1 MKSKIKE
8 LYVTFTLKLNWMLA
22 WLRHLLLYGFWML
35 AWLRNLLLHGL
46 MLVSTFWLI
55 FHLIFFVGDPLVDI
69 IRDWLITAETHNSY
83 SSGSKEFLPTIAV
96 HLESQWNISFE
107 LLGVREMLDWIPFL
121 VIPMLI
127 AGLTAT
133 YLDELD
139 EIGYPSMAL
148 VRRTSVS
155 VVRRWMNKLSGWERL
170 WLVIF
175 IATFIWALILGV
187 QDEKIG
193 HDWFWLWAVIMPF
206 VYLVGLTIRWVIEGF
221 KGHD

>member
-22 WLRHLLLYGFWML
+22 WLLHLLLYGFY
-35 AWLRNLLLHGL
+35 LLLHGL

-139 EIGYPSMAL
+139 EIGYPSMGL
-148 VRRTSVS
+148 
-155 VVRRWMNKLSGWERL
+155 VRRWMNKLSGWERL

>member
-22 WLRHLLLYGFWML
+22 WLLHLLLYGFY
-35 AWLRNLLLHGL
+35 LLLHGL

-148 VRRTSVS
+148 VRR
-155 VVRRWMNKLSGWERL
+155 WMNKLSGWERL

-206 VYLVGLTIRWVIEGF
+206 VYLVGLAIRWVIEGF

>member
-1 MKSKIKE
+1 MKSKIKD
-8 LYVTFTLKLNWMLA
+8 LYVTFTLRLNWMLA
-22 WLRHLLLYGFWML
+22 WLRYWLLVGL
-35 AWLRNLLLHGL
+35 AI
-46 MLVSTFWLI
+46 VSCFWLI
-55 FHLIFFVGDPLVDI
+55 FHLIFFVGNPLFDI
-69 IRDWLITAETHNSY
+69 TRDWLINAETHNSY

-127 AGLTAT
+127 LWLTAT
-133 YLDELD
+133 YLDE
-139 EIGYPSMAL
+139 IGEPSMAL
-148 VRRTSVS
+148 TKRTSVS

-193 HDWFWLWAVIMPF
+193 DDWFLLWAVIMPF
-206 VYLVGLTIRWVIEGF
+206 VYLVGLTIRWIIKGF

>member
-1 MKSKIKE
+1 
-8 LYVTFTLKLNWMLA
+8 MLA
-22 WLRHLLLYGFWML
+22 WLLHLLLYGFY
-35 AWLRNLLLHGL
+35 LLLHGL

-148 VRRTSVS
+148 TKRTSVS

-170 WLVIF
+170 WLVIL

-193 HDWFWLWAVIMPF
+193 KDWFWLWAVIMPF

>member
-22 WLRHLLLYGFWML
+22 WLLHLLLYGFY
-35 AWLRNLLLHGL
+35 LLLHGL
-46 MLVSTFWLI
+46 MLVSSFWLI

-139 EIGYPSMAL
+139 EIGYPS
-148 VRRTSVS
+148 S

>member
-22 WLRHLLLYGFWML
+22 WLLHLLLYGFY
-35 AWLRNLLLHGL
+35 LLLHGL

-139 EIGYPSMAL
+139 EIGYPS
-148 VRRTSVS
+148 S

-193 HDWFWLWAVIMPF
+193 DDWFWLWAVIMPF

>member
-22 WLRHLLLYGFWML
+22 WLLHLLLYGFY
-35 AWLRNLLLHGL
+35 LLLHGL

-206 VYLVGLTIRWVIEGF
+206 VYLVGLAIRWVIEGF

>member
-1 MKSKIKE
+1 
-8 LYVTFTLKLNWMLA
+8 
-22 WLRHLLLYGFWML
+22 ML
-35 AWLRNLLLHGL
+35 AWLRNLLLYGL
-46 MLVSTFWLI
+46 LFVSALWTLI
-55 FHLIFFVGDPLVDI
+55 HAIRFVADPLADI
-69 IRDWLITAETHNSY
+69 TRDWTVNPERHNSY

-139 EIGYPSMAL
+139 ETMAL

-206 VYLVGLTIRWVIEGF
+206 VYLVGLAIRWVIEGF

>member
-22 WLRHLLLYGFWML
+22 WLLHLLLYGFY
-35 AWLRNLLLHGL
+35 LLLHGL
-46 MLVSTFWLI
+46 MLVSSFWLI

-139 EIGYPSMAL
+139 EIGYPS
-148 VRRTSVS
+148 S

-206 VYLVGLTIRWVIEGF
+206 VYLVGLAIRWVIEGF

>member
-1 MKSKIKE
+1 MKSKIKD
-8 LYVTFTLKLNWMLA
+8 LYVTFTLRLNWMLA
-22 WLRHLLLYGFWML
+22 WLRYWLLVGL
-35 AWLRNLLLHGL
+35 AI
-46 MLVSTFWLI
+46 VSLFWLI
-55 FHLIFFVGDPLVDI
+55 FHSIFFVLNPLLDI
-69 IRDWLITAETHNSY
+69 TRDWLINAETHNSY

-127 AGLTAT
+127 LWLTAT
-133 YLDELD
+133 YLDE
-139 EIGYPSMAL
+139 IGEPSMAL
-148 VRRTSVS
+148 TKRTSVS

-193 HDWFWLWAVIMPF
+193 DDWFLLWAVIMPF
-206 VYLVGLTIRWVIEGF
+206 VYLVGLTIRWIIKGF

>member
-1 MKSKIKE
+1 MKSKIKD
-8 LYVTFTLKLNWMLA
+8 LYVTFTLRLNWMLA
-22 WLRHLLLYGFWML
+22 WLRYWLLVGL
-35 AWLRNLLLHGL
+35 AI
-46 MLVSTFWLI
+46 VSCFWLI
-55 FHLIFFVGDPLVDI
+55 FHLIFFVGNPLFDI
-69 IRDWLITAETHNSY
+69 TRDWLINAVTHNSY

-127 AGLTAT
+127 VWLTAT
-133 YLDELD
+133 YLDE
-139 EIGYPSMAL
+139 IGEPSMAL
-148 VRRTSVS
+148 TKRTSVS

-193 HDWFWLWAVIMPF
+193 DDWFLLWAVIMPF
-206 VYLVGLTIRWVIEGF
+206 VYLVGLTIRWIIKGF